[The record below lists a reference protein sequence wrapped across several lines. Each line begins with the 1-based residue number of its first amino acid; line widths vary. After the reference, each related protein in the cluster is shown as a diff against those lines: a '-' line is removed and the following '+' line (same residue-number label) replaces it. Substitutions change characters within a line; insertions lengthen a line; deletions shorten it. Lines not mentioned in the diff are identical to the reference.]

1 MTRTKPSPAL
11 LLLATL
17 PFTTADAQRPSTARD
32 AQTIVFVCE
41 HGTVKSVLAMAW
53 FQKMAQSQHLPY
65 KAVSRGTAPETAVPR
80 MIRDSLRRDGI
91 TLGPFTPTKF
101 SMQDVLAATMVVSF
115 DQPVVAEIV
124 AGRVPTAAWNDIPA
138 VSQNYDAARD
148 AIKLRVAILVDS
160 LAKAAA
166 KRR

>member
-11 LLLATL
+11 LLLALL
-17 PFTTADAQRPSTARD
+17 PLTTADAQRSARD
-32 AQTIVFVCE
+32 TQTIVFVCE

-65 KAVSRGTAPETAVPR
+65 KAVSRGTAPEASVPR

-101 SMQDVLAATMVVSF
+101 
-115 DQPVVAEIV
+115 
-124 AGRVPTAAWNDIPA
+124 
-138 VSQNYDAARD
+138 
-148 AIKLRVAILVDS
+148 
-160 LAKAAA
+160 
-166 KRR
+166 